1 VWWRKKNPERELLSR
16 FLDLERIKLDHHA
29 DLQAK
34 RDEIE
39 LRKLEIEMNHLEAR
53 TKADIELQKARQEL
67 REKRRA
73 IGRASA
79 RKRWDRE
86 KGINPQGDAGDC
98 PLCVNPF
105 YRGPGLTIALIRA
118 HDAHIASREAA
129 PAAPGEVLN

>member
-1 VWWRKKNPERELLSR
+1 MWWRKKNPERELLSR
-16 FLDLERIKLDHHA
+16 FLDLETVKLGHHA

-86 KGINPQGDAGDC
+86 KGINQQGDSPDC

-105 YRGPGLTIALIRA
+105 YRGSAFTVALIRA
-118 HDAHIASREAA
+118 HDAHIAAREAGPQPA
-129 PAAPGEVLN
+129 PEAMN